1 MEESPEMPAPTE
13 PSPDAPSSS
22 SIVSLLQEQPSSSS
36 VVGSFSPLKTVTR
49 PSILAA
55 SDPNK
60 SQVLDRPM
68 NVDVQEESPRG
79 QTSPDAGI
87 TLDTSQAAWSRHLGD
102 SGRPI
107 RGSQS
112 EDSQETGFSEQ
123 HSKKRHKSDK
133 DTDVQEQETVEVD
146 QAGCLALRPSE
157 SRAEE
162 PQSKSRTSK
171 RSISLHNRLASFAL
185 PGSRPTVNALALAR
199 TSGDV
204 EDDKSTEEDAEMVD
218 ELDEDDQPSSAKND
232 QLQDTNHVHESQ
244 SPQQSD
250 LFGHPDSGYIQSDI
264 APTESNSGQ
273 AEPNDGEN
281 DIDDPESLLSQA
293 LASSTT
299 TPSTISHK
307 DKIVHPEVIRTDKNG
322 GDISLRLN
330 LSKIKQVWSQT
341 RDPTVDSGAET
352 SKKEGVPL
360 DAGVSNTEDD
370 EKAVLAL
377 SRVIDRRDF
386 EGMTVV
392 GQFNL
397 GFIVVR
403 RRENA
408 CDDLFIVDQHAADEK
423 YNFETLQATV
433 KIESQKLFRY
443 GFIGSRG
450 PVTNNLWQQQ
460 VTVS

>member
-1 MEESPEMPAPTE
+1 MPAPIE
-13 PSPDAPSSS
+13 PSPSAP
-22 SIVSLLQEQPSSSS
+22 SIVSLLQEQPSSPP

-55 SDPNK
+55 SDPNQT
-60 SQVLDRPM
+60 QVLDRPM

-79 QTSPDAGI
+79 RKSTDAGI
-87 TLDTSQAAWSRHLGD
+87 TLDTSRAAWSRHLGD
-102 SGRPI
+102 SVQPI

-112 EDSQETGFSEQ
+112 EDSQESGFSEQ
-123 HSKKRHKSDK
+123 PSKKKHKSDK

-146 QAGCLALRPSE
+146 QAGYPALWPSK
-157 SRAEE
+157 SGAEE
-162 PQSKSRTSK
+162 PQSKSKTSK

-185 PGSRPTVNALALAR
+185 PGSRPAVNASLAR
-199 TSGDV
+199 TSGNV

-232 QLQDTNHVHESQ
+232 QLQDANHVDESQ

-250 LFGHPDSGYIQSDI
+250 LFGHPESGYVQSDI
-264 APTESNSGQ
+264 APIESNSGQ

-307 DKIVHPEVIRTDKNG
+307 DKIVHPEVIRTDRNG

-341 RDPTVDSGAET
+341 RGPTVDPGAET
-352 SKKEGVPL
+352 SKKQGVPL
-360 DAGVSNTEDD
+360 DAGVSNTEDN

-403 RRENA
+403 RRESV

-450 PVTNNLWQQQ
+450 PVTNNL
-460 VTVS
+460 